1 MLKKVRS
8 GLIIVCM
15 ALLMALNYQIFIFE
29 NAFAPAGINGIA
41 TMIQY
46 KLDFSVAYMSLIVN
60 LPLCLLAFLFLDRN
74 FAIKSTI
81 FVLVFS
87 VTLLLLRYRI
97 IDLSSFSYKTPNGTS
112 TILAPVAAGVVN
124 GFIYGTVIR
133 LNGSTGGTDIVAA
146 LVHKWHPEE
155 SMIWIIFAINTMVAL
170 ASYFVYDFN
179 VEPVVLCIVYSFLS
193 SRIGD
198 ALIRGIR
205 EQVKFEISPRDFDA
219 ISQEIITELKHTATV
234 IPARGMYSGKET
246 DLLICV
252 CHKFQVAKMTE
263 IIKRYPGTFACISG
277 VSDTVGNFKHIHHHL
292 L

>member
-1 MLKKVRS
+1 MASKFKSMAV
-8 GLIIVCM
+8 VVAM
-15 ALLMALNYQIFIFE
+15 ALLMAVNYQIFIFE
-29 NAFAPAGINGIA
+29 NAFAPTGISGIA

-205 EQVKFEISPRDFDA
+205 EQVKFEIITRDFDA

>member
-1 MLKKVRS
+1 MFSKIRNYV
-8 GLIIVCM
+8 LIILV

-46 KLDFSVAYMSLIVN
+46 KLGFSVAYMSLIVN
-60 LPLCLLAFLFLDRN
+60 LPLCLLAFFFLERD
-74 FAIKSTI
+74 FAVKSLVFT
-81 FVLVFS
+81 LVFS
-87 VTLLLLRYRI
+87 AALLLLRFRI
-97 IDLSSFSYKTPNGTS
+97 IDLSRFSYKTANGTS

-133 LNGSTGGTDIVAA
+133 LNGSTGGTDIIAA
-146 LVHKWHPEE
+146 LVHRWHPDY
-155 SMIWIIFAINTMVAL
+155 SMIWIIFGINTMVAF

-198 ALIRGIR
+198 FLVRGVR
-205 EQVKFEISPRDFDA
+205 EQVKFEIITKDYDA
-219 ISQEIITELKHTATV
+219 ISEEIISKLKHTATV
-234 IPARGMYSGKET
+234 VPAQGMYSHQET
-246 DLLICV
+246 KLVICV
-252 CHKFQVAKMTE
+252 VQKFQVVELQK
-263 IIKRYPGTFACISG
+263 IIAGHPGTFAYISA
-277 VSDTVGNFKHIHHHL
+277 VNDTIGNYKRVHHSL